1 MRYAIR
7 NVSGAKMENV
17 VLFFVVVVVV
27 AVFSHF
33 SISHQY
39 KLILAELI
47 SMLLLYPAQN
57 LSSFKSQSSHAGEN
71 IE

>member
-1 MRYAIR
+1 MKYSIR

-17 VLFFVVVVVV
+17 VLFLVVVVV
-27 AVFSHF
+27 FSSHF
-33 SISHQY
+33 SISHLY
-39 KLILAELI
+39 KLLLAELI

-57 LSSFKSQSSHAGEN
+57 LSSFKTQSSHAGEN

>member
-1 MRYAIR
+1 MKYSIR

-17 VLFFVVVVVV
+17 VLFLVV
-27 AVFSHF
+27 AVVFFSSHF
-33 SISHQY
+33 SVSHQY

-57 LSSFKSQSSHAGEN
+57 LSSFKSQ
-71 IE
+71 

>member
-1 MRYAIR
+1 MRYSIR

-17 VLFFVVVVVV
+17 VLFLVVVVVV
-27 AVFSHF
+27 FF
-33 SISHQY
+33 LTFLISHQY

-57 LSSFKSQSSHAGEN
+57 LSSFKSQ
-71 IE
+71 

>member
-1 MRYAIR
+1 
-7 NVSGAKMENV
+7 MENV

-27 AVFSHF
+27 VVFSSHF
-33 SISHQY
+33 SFSHQY

-57 LSSFKSQSSHAGEN
+57 LSSVKSQ
-71 IE
+71 

>member
-1 MRYAIR
+1 MKYSIR

-17 VLFFVVVVVV
+17 VLFLVVVVVV
-27 AVFSHF
+27 FSSHF
-33 SISHQY
+33 SFSHQY

-57 LSSFKSQSSHAGEN
+57 LSSFKTQSSHAREN

>member
-1 MRYAIR
+1 
-7 NVSGAKMENV
+7 MENV

-27 AVFSHF
+27 VFSSHF
-33 SISHQY
+33 SFSHQY

-57 LSSFKSQSSHAGEN
+57 LSSFKSQ
-71 IE
+71 